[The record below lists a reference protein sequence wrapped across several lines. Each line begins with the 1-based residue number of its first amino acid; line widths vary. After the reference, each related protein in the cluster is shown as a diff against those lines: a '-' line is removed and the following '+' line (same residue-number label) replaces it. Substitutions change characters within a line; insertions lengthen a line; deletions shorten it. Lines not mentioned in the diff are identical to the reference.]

1 MKSLLELE
9 KERRLQELPKLL
21 PADQIDINEK

>member
-1 MKSLLELE
+1 MKSLLEVE
-9 KERRLQELPKLL
+9 KERRLLELPKLL